1 MSKMLSLEGFLQ
13 RNIILNLLWFMT
25 TISVYSFAPLMNIT
39 LIEYFAVTEQELS
52 FISSALIMG
61 FIVAAFLNSYFMNN
75 HVNIVKILLISLSV
89 FLISLSIEFYLLTF
103 ETINLKVLTIFRTID
118 GLSSFLVIVTI
129 NHVISTKILRNK
141 LRVKIIS
148 LMSSSSY
155 IIKTISPIIMS
166 MLITV
171 TKEPSIIFLIA
182 IILTIVSIYVIYV
195 YKKYIYIKY
204 TRILLK
210 TVGSKKRKSLEEIKN
225 YFKKEDSS
233 SYYYRIYYLI
243 TEFCHN
249 ILRSNYDLIMPAA
262 LLLKY
267 NLSLTQSTFLI
278 SLMVVGQS
286 IQFLLSLV
294 LKYLKIEFFYIIHLF
309 AHLLIFI
316 LFFEYE
322 INNMLLLGVL
332 FLALG
337 VSRAIFQI
345 WKYEFG
351 MKLISKKIT
360 LQNHNFIS
368 GTLSEFAHLLS
379 YGLVGLLIFIPGQY
393 ENFKIFSISVIIFL
407 MIMEIFKFLIER
419 KNKLISIRD

>member
-1 MSKMLSLEGFLQ
+1 
-13 RNIILNLLWFMT
+13 
-25 TISVYSFAPLMNIT
+25 
-39 LIEYFAVTEQELS
+39 
-52 FISSALIMG
+52 
-61 FIVAAFLNSYFMNN
+61 
-75 HVNIVKILLISLSV
+75 
-89 FLISLSIEFYLLTF
+89 
-103 ETINLKVLTIFRTID
+103 
-118 GLSSFLVIVTI
+118 
-129 NHVISTKILRNK
+129 
-141 LRVKIIS
+141 
-148 LMSSSSY
+148 
-155 IIKTISPIIMS
+155 
-166 MLITV
+166 
-171 TKEPSIIFLIA
+171 
-182 IILTIVSIYVIYV
+182 
-195 YKKYIYIKY
+195 
-204 TRILLK
+204 
-210 TVGSKKRKSLEEIKN
+210 
-225 YFKKEDSS
+225 
-233 SYYYRIYYLI
+233 
-243 TEFCHN
+243 
-249 ILRSNYDLIMPAA
+249 
-262 LLLKY
+262 
-267 NLSLTQSTFLI
+267 
-278 SLMVVGQS
+278 VGQS

-360 LQNHNFIS
+360 LQNHNFLS

-393 ENFKIFSISVIIFL
+393 ENFKIFLISVIIFL

>member
-182 IILTIVSIYVIYV
+182 IILTIILIYVIYV

-204 TRILLK
+204 TRIL
-210 TVGSKKRKSLEEIKN
+210 VGSKKRKSLEEIKN

-233 SYYYRIYYLI
+233 RYYYRIYYLI

-337 VSRAIFQI
+337 VSRAMFQI
-345 WKYEFG
+345 WKYEIG